1 MIYWKYGQRL
11 EKKNKEQVQQQQKLA
26 SYGITMTYKSESL
39 LITQQL
45 TIATLAY
52 NLLTQSLTCIN
63 LANPFGVHASGLLRH
78 FLISSESQLIDQH
91 LTVNSLRVHE
101 GKWGFRLIL
110 RCFF

>member
-1 MIYWKYGQRL
+1 
-11 EKKNKEQVQQQQKLA
+11 
-26 SYGITMTYKSESL
+26 MTYKSESL

-110 RCFF
+110 RCFFLNIFWPLLLLFVLFVFKKCLFFFV